1 MPDGLTI
8 TIDDEQVRR
17 LLERIAE
24 RGTDLKPALSAVGSL
39 IKESIRTN
47 FAQGGRPTP
56 WKPVKNRDG
65 QPLRD
70 TGRLMNS
77 ITRKVTGNE
86 VKVGSNVV
94 YAALHH
100 YGAEKGSFGTFV
112 HMVKSHKRRVTQ
124 AFGKPL
130 KFPVWAT
137 VHPHAREVS
146 LPIGNIPA
154 RPFMLVQ
161 DEDMVDIK
169 DILTHYITEGEL

>member
-1 MPDGLTI
+1 MQEGLTL
-8 TIDDEQVRR
+8 TIDDQQVRR

-24 RGTDLKPALSAVGSL
+24 RGANLQPALSAVGDL
-39 IKESIRTN
+39 VKESIRTN
-47 FAQGGRPTP
+47 FVQEGRPMP

-77 ITRKVTGNE
+77 ITRKTTGHE
-86 VKVGSNVV
+86 VRVGTNVI

-112 HMVKSHKRRVTQ
+112 HMVKSHNRRVTQ

-146 LPIGNIPA
+146 LPRGDIPA

-161 DEDMVDIK
+161 DEDLVDIK
-169 DILTHYITEGEL
+169 DILTTFITEGKQ